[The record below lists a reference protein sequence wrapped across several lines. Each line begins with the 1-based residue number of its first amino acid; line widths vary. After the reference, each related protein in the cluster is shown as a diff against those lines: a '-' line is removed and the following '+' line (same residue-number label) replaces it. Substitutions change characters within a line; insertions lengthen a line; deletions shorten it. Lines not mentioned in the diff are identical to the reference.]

1 MLIIFAFSSLTPGTL
16 GEASS
21 HVQGSS
27 SLVGTATGHMVEY
40 AVLAFLAYRLVLSYG
55 VSAAPLSWAC
65 VLLVVAAYGATD
77 ELHQSF
83 VPGRDASPLD
93 IGYDAI
99 GGVFGLL
106 AVGVVSRSWSYLRER
121 RYEQGPHAR

>member
-1 MLIIFAFSSLTPGTL
+1 MSVIFALSSLTPGTL
-16 GEASS
+16 GETSS

-40 AVLAFLAYRLVLSYG
+40 AVLAFFAYRLVLSYG
-55 VSAAPLSWAC
+55 VPTAPLSWAC

-93 IGYDAI
+93 IGFDALD
-99 GGVFGLL
+99 GFFGLL
-106 AVGVVSRSWSYLRER
+106 AAEAVFRSWVYLRKR
-121 RYEQGPHAR
+121 RHEQGPHAR